1 MRRRSPLGK
10 LFPLLL
16 VALLPW
22 YGCALRG
29 DAATESVDSMSRL
42 PATGTVPVQRVS
54 ALQRDLSDAE
64 GRVQQLEQQLAA
76 RDREIAAVRG
86 QIDAARGAPG
96 AAGAAASPATPETA
110 SPATASPRS
119 AGADA
124 EGPPQPSKEAVS
136 QPSKPESPAPAP
148 PTAPSV
154 QPSAAQPAA
163 ATTGTAQAAGSQ
175 PGGAAADQ
183 RLAQAQNRIAKLEQ
197 QLATELKRRR
207 EVEAEMNR
215 LLQETSAGPFERA
228 ENVVE
233 EHLREQLDRAK
244 REIADLRSTLRSERR
259 ERDEFERRYAA
270 LQAQMQAQADAPPV
284 PASAASH
291 EELEALKERQRRVLA
306 SIRQDL
312 ESSQQRERELRES
325 LEQSQ
330 GADGVGLADA
340 VTTLRS
346 ENSALQLRLDDEHRR
361 NRDLSAKLH
370 LATRVTD
377 LIFKMQTAGA
387 QPMPVAPLP
396 VAAP

>member
-1 MRRRSPLGK
+1 MWRRSPRGK

-22 YGCALRG
+22 YGCAPR
-29 DAATESVDSMSRL
+29 DDTATATMSRL
-42 PATGTVPVQRVS
+42 PVTGTVPVQRVS
-54 ALQRDLSDAE
+54 ALQHDLSDAE
-64 GRVQQLEQQLAA
+64 SRVQQLEQELAA
-76 RDREIAAVRG
+76 RDREITAVRG
-86 QIDAARGAPG
+86 QIDTARGPSPAGG
-96 AAGAAASPATPETA
+96 AAPPPASPDTA
-110 SPATASPRS
+110 SSPTAPLRTASDGGE
-119 AGADA
+119 AA
-124 EGPPQPSKEAVS
+124 PQA
-136 QPSKPESPAPAP
+136 SKPESPAPAP
-148 PTAPSV
+148 PTSASVAPS
-154 QPSAAQPAA
+154 A
-163 ATTGTAQAAGSQ
+163 ATTGTLPGAGSQ
-175 PGGAAADQ
+175 PGGAATDQ
-183 RLAQAQNRIAKLEQ
+183 RLGLAQKRIAKLEQ

-228 ENVVE
+228 DNVVE
-233 EHLREQLDRAK
+233 AHLREQLDRAQ
-244 REIADLRSTLRSERR
+244 REIADLRSTIRSERR

-270 LQAQMQAQADAPPV
+270 LQAQMQAQAAAPPAA
-284 PASAASH
+284 ASGASH

-330 GADGVGLADA
+330 STDGVALADA

-346 ENSALQLRLDDEHRR
+346 QNSALQLRLDDEHRR
-361 NRDLSAKLH
+361 NRDLSAKLQ

-377 LIFKMQTAGA
+377 LIFRMQTAGA
-387 QPMPVAPLP
+387 QPMAAVPLP